1 MATSSLHE
9 KVITIIEMWL
19 KGLMPGYE
27 MLCKDGRY
35 RTHEQL
41 MDGVDIIRVP
51 DDKNDL
57 LPVGGIRSADI
68 TLLDKQA
75 NPVRI
80 IEVEVTSPIPERNK
94 EMLEKRGVDVVEVK
108 VQNEAALLNETF
120 RLRDDGFKVWFRV
133 PGSERKHNI
142 PATQAG
148 IRRVHNADNHIKDI
162 LESLR
167 WCSPEMRR
175 RLSQVLNALETIDSF
190 YPTPR

>member
-19 KGLMPGYE
+19 NGLMPGYE

-41 MDGVDIIRVP
+41 MDG
-51 DDKNDL
+51 
-57 LPVGGIRSADI
+57 ADI

-120 RLRDDGFKVWFRV
+120 RLRDDGFRVWFRV